1 MIEIVLVA
9 VITLLCGLLGWQEYQ
24 NRKERA
30 KMLNLLV
37 AKNNQEAINLT
48 LADQT
53 KIEPPKPDK
62 TLQDIVD
69 VNEASDDEFES
80 MIKDQI
86 NG

>member
-9 VITLLCGLLGWQEYQ
+9 VITLLSGLLGWQEWN
-24 NRKERA
+24 NRKERS

-37 AKNNQEAINLT
+37 AKNNQEAVNLT

-62 TLQDIVD
+62 LLQDIVETT
-69 VNEASDDEFES
+69 EASDDEFES